1 MYTARLGSAH
11 KTVSQLRDRYGSI
24 KTTDREAC
32 SGMGANRGLGRSK
45 DRLRFVTSRGL
56 KSDETTDEAIKL
68 DPFDLLLSIG
78 QLCQLTDLGSS
89 LSPDD
94 KS

>member
-1 MYTARLGSAH
+1 
-11 KTVSQLRDRYGSI
+11 
-24 KTTDREAC
+24 
-32 SGMGANRGLGRSK
+32 MGANRGLGRSK
-45 DRLRFVTSRGL
+45 NRLRFVTSRGL

-68 DPFDLLLSIG
+68 NPFDLLLSIG

>member
-1 MYTARLGSAH
+1 
-11 KTVSQLRDRYGSI
+11 
-24 KTTDREAC
+24 
-32 SGMGANRGLGRSK
+32 MGATRGIGRSK
-45 DRLRFVTSRGL
+45 YRLRVATSRGIEKRRNDRRGDKEL
-56 KSDETTDEAIKL
+56 N
-68 DPFDLLLSIG
+68 PFDLLLSIG

>member
-1 MYTARLGSAH
+1 
-11 KTVSQLRDRYGSI
+11 
-24 KTTDREAC
+24 
-32 SGMGANRGLGRSK
+32 MGANRGLGRSK

-56 KSDETTDEAIKL
+56 KSDETTDEAIKAL

>member
-1 MYTARLGSAH
+1 
-11 KTVSQLRDRYGSI
+11 
-24 KTTDREAC
+24 
-32 SGMGANRGLGRSK
+32 MGATRGIGRSK
-45 DRLRFVTSRGL
+45 YRLSVVTSLRIEKRRNDRRGDKEL
-56 KSDETTDEAIKL
+56 N
-68 DPFDLLLSIG
+68 PFDLLLSIG

>member
-1 MYTARLGSAH
+1 
-11 KTVSQLRDRYGSI
+11 
-24 KTTDREAC
+24 
-32 SGMGANRGLGRSK
+32 MGATRGKGRSNY
-45 DRLRFVTSRGL
+45 RLSVVTSRGL

-68 DPFDLLLSIG
+68 NPFDLLLSIG

>member
-1 MYTARLGSAH
+1 
-11 KTVSQLRDRYGSI
+11 
-24 KTTDREAC
+24 
-32 SGMGANRGLGRSK
+32 MGATRGIGRSK
-45 DRLRFVTSRGL
+45 YRLSVVTSRGL